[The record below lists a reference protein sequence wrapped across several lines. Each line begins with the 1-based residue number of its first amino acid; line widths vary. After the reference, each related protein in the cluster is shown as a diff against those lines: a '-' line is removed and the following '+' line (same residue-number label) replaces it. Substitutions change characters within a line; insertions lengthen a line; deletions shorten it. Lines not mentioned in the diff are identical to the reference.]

1 MSDPEILQTAPEP
14 PENHAPP
21 RKKSRWL
28 HHSAWTA
35 FCVLLVIS
43 GSVVAL
49 YYWASSASF
58 EDSMR
63 LRVIAALEEATGG
76 RVEIAAFHWDLL
88 HLRVEADNLTIHGLE
103 AQKEAPYA
111 HLDRLRAQ
119 IAILN
124 LFTASFSPRI
134 LLREAEI
141 TRPEFHL
148 IVYPDGSTNQPHP
161 RHKPQNKPVMDTLFD
176 AQIGKLA
183 VEQGTI
189 HIANVTMPLDLQASD
204 LNVQMNW
211 VPASAQSPDSYKILL
226 GLGNLSFVQGPFAK
240 IAIPGRID
248 ATLDLFHDSAQLES
262 LRLAALDQTLTLSGK
277 FMSFAHPVWQAQA
290 QGQLDLR
297 ILAPYAAV
305 PNLRS
310 GVVTLHAAVTGQ
322 GSEFRGSGDLAS
334 NAIHYQ
340 DPVVDA
346 QTAAFSCRFDA
357 DPKQLLVS
365 DVRIRIPQGGDIDG
379 EFRFDN
385 WLKFTPPRAVQR
397 ELIRAHQTWP
407 HPTGAVRAQLHNV
420 TLDTILRML
429 AAPGYQHLGLDTV
442 VNGPASAQWTGL
454 AFDLQIGGQLAL
466 APSAAPLPGEVPL
479 QGSIDATY
487 HADQGAIKVNTL
499 DLKMPHST
507 FKGTGLLGVYPID
520 RASEM
525 ALDLVS
531 TDLSEFDGPL
541 KVLGLKQ
548 GNRVGAAALPV
559 TLAGQA
565 QFHGELNSSW
575 QTPRVDGRVTATHLG
590 IELPLPV
597 TEVTSANR
605 AGITTAPDTGFQ
617 FLNWDSVDVDGLYT
631 PANIAIRH
639 GTLRRGPSSLTLE
652 GHLDATDPKYKIGDT
667 EDEFDSHSPL
677 SLKLNAQAFPLDQ
690 ILPVVG
696 VTAPVTGSLSAQIA
710 VQGQVTS
717 LTGSGSLDAD
727 KVIAY
732 GETIDH
738 LHAVGSVDGQ
748 QVKVSSLTASE
759 AGGHLTASGSY
770 DLAKR
775 AFQLDSRGSAID
787 LASIQHLKSTGVA
800 IGGKLGFTAVGQGTL
815 ADPHLQAHAT
825 FSSMVVAGEAV
836 SDLML
841 SASAAQH
848 AVTYDLTSHQPTGEF
863 TAHGETRFSLDSP
876 TQDYYTQA
884 SLQFSKFDIG
894 ALLKLLHVTGITGQS
909 ALEGK
914 ANISGP
920 LLHPEKIRGEAN
932 LNQLAVDVEGVHL
945 ASKGPVHATLVEGV
959 ARLDPLEITGEDT
972 DLKVNGSLA
981 IQGKQ
986 RLDIQANGS
995 VNMRLAAT
1003 LDPDLIAS
1011 GVTKFQMEAH
1021 GPLSDPTL
1029 QGKVEFQNVALALGD
1044 FPNGLSQIKGTLEF
1058 IQNRLE
1064 VRSLTAMSGGGQLS
1078 VAGYLGFQHG
1088 LYADLSATGK
1098 SIRIRYP
1105 QGISS
1110 LADANLRLQGPQN
1123 NLQLSGNVQVTRFAI
1138 NSDLDIASLASQTT
1152 IQPIV
1157 SADAPSNHLHLDIHL
1172 TSGPQLNFQN
1182 AYAKL
1187 AGDVDLHLRG
1197 TLASPSLL
1205 GRISL
1210 TEGSTSIGGTK
1221 YELERGDI
1229 NFTNPVRIQPNIDID
1244 ATARVEDYDITL
1256 GLHGSS
1262 DKPRLTYRS
1271 EPPLPEADII
1281 ALLALGRTTDEGAVY
1296 GQQQQQG
1303 GDNANTDALL
1313 GGALN
1318 ATVTNR
1324 VQRLFGTG
1332 AVKIDPN
1339 FIGALGNS
1347 TARVTVVEQIGNNVT
1362 FTYASNVNT
1371 TTQQL
1376 IQAEIA
1382 INHHLSLL
1390 VTQDEAGIFS
1400 VVLKNRRRF
1409 K

>member
-1 MSDPEILQTAPEP
+1 MTEPQIPQTTPETTP
-14 PENHAPP
+14 PP
-21 RKKSRWL
+21 RKKRRWL
-28 HHSAWTA
+28 HHSLWTGGSGTLLLI
-35 FCVLLVIS
+35 VLLV
-43 GSVVAL
+43 AFFF
-49 YYWASSASF
+49 WASSAAF
-58 EDSMR
+58 ENALRHR
-63 LRVIAALEEATGG
+63 LIAALEDATGG
-76 RVEIAAFHWDLL
+76 RVEIAAFHWNLL
-88 HLRVEADNLTIHGLE
+88 SLRAEADNLTIHGLE
-103 AQKEAPYA
+103 SSTEAPYV
-111 HLDRLRAQ
+111 HVDRLRAQ

-124 LFTASFSPRI
+124 LLTAPFSPKI
-134 LLREAEI
+134 ILREAEI

-148 IVYPDGSTNQPHP
+148 IVYPDGTTNQPHP
-161 RHKPQNKPVMDTLFD
+161 RHPLQNQKPAIDTLFD

-183 VEQGTI
+183 IEQGTL
-189 HIANVTMPLDLQASD
+189 HIAKTTVPLDLKAQ
-204 LNVQMNW
+204 NVNLQMNW
-211 VPASAQSPDSYKILL
+211 IPANGQNADSYKIQL
-226 GLGNLSFVQGPFAK
+226 GIANLAFVQGPFAK
-240 IAIPGRID
+240 TAPETRID

-262 LRLAALDQTLTLSGK
+262 LRLRSRIDGQAQTLNLSGK
-277 FMSFAHPVWQAQA
+277 LLSFAHPAWQTQA
-290 QGQLDLR
+290 DGQLDLR
-297 ILAPYAAV
+297 ILAPYIAF
-305 PNLRS
+305 PNIHS
-310 GVVTLHAAVTGQ
+310 GIVTLHATV
-322 GSEFRGSGDLAS
+322 SGSGAEFQSSGNLTS

-346 QTAAFSCRFDA
+346 QTAAFSCHFRST
-357 DPKQLLVS
+357 PKTLVVN
-365 DVRIRIPQGGDIDG
+365 DIRIHIAQGGDLDG
-379 EFRFDN
+379 EFQFDN
-385 WLKFTPPRAVQR
+385 WLDFTPTPAIQR
-397 ELIRAHQTWP
+397 QLLRAHQTWP
-407 HPTGAVRAQLHNV
+407 HPTGQIRANLHNV
-420 TLDTILRML
+420 TLDTILLML
-429 AAPGYQHLGLDTV
+429 AAPGYRHLGLDTV
-442 VNGPASAQWTGL
+442 INGPAHADWTGL
-454 AFDLQIGGQLAL
+454 AYDLQIGGQLSL
-466 APSAAPLPGEVPL
+466 TPSAAPPTGEAPV
-479 QGSIDATY
+479 QGFIDATY
-487 HADQGAIKVNTL
+487 HADQGAIKVDTM
-499 DLKMPHST
+499 DLKTPHSSL
-507 FKGTGLLGVYPID
+507 KGTGLLGVFPID
-520 RASEM
+520 RSSEM

-531 TDLSEFDGPL
+531 TDLTEFDAVL
-541 KVLGLKQ
+541 KTLGLKQ
-548 GNRVGAAALPV
+548 GNRTGAAALPV
-559 TLAGQA
+559 SVQGQA
-565 QFHGELNSSW
+565 EFHGELNSSW
-575 QTPRVDGRVTATHLG
+575 QTPRVEGHVTAKNIG
-590 IELPLPV
+590 IELPQPASSQPA
-597 TEVTSANR
+597 SAAN
-605 AGITTAPDTGFQ
+605 PQ
-617 FLNWDSVDVDGLYT
+617 FLHWDSVDAAGLYT
-631 PANIAIRH
+631 PSSIVIRQS
-639 GTLRRGPSSLTLE
+639 TLRRGPATLTLQ
-652 GHLDATDPKYKIGDT
+652 GQINSTNPKYKIGDT
-667 EDEFDSHSPL
+667 EDEFDNQSPL
-677 SLKLNAQAFPLDQ
+677 TVKATAQNFPLDQ
-690 ILPVVG
+690 LLPIAG
-696 VTAPVTGSLSAQIA
+696 VTALIKGSLSAEIALQGQIA
-710 VQGQVTS
+710 S
-717 LTGSGSLDAD
+717 LTGSGAVDID
-727 KVIAY
+727 KATAY
-732 GETIDH
+732 GESLDH
-738 LHAVGSVDGQ
+738 LHATGSVGGQ
-748 QVKVSSLTASE
+748 QIKIATLTAAE
-759 AGGHLTASGSY
+759 AGGTLTGSGSY
-770 DLAKR
+770 DIAHS
-775 AFQLDSRGSAID
+775 AFQIDARASAID
-787 LASIQHLKSTGVA
+787 LASIQHLKQTGLPIA
-800 IGGKLGFTAVGQGTL
+800 GKLAFTANGSGTL
-815 ADPHLQAHAT
+815 SDPHLQTHAT
-825 FSSMVVAGEAV
+825 FSSMRIAGEPV
-836 SDLML
+836 SDLAL
-841 SASAAQH
+841 TATAAQH
-848 AVTYDLTSHQPTGEF
+848 AVTYDLSSHQPAGEF
-863 TAHGETRFSLDSP
+863 SAHGDTKLDLTAQNP
-876 TQDYYTQA
+876 DYYTQA

-920 LLHPEKIRGEAN
+920 LTHPEKIRGEAN
-932 LNQLAVDVEGVHL
+932 LNQLNLDVESVHL
-945 ASKGPVHATLVEGV
+945 ASKGPVHATLVEGIT
-959 ARLDPLEITGEDT
+959 RLDPLEITGEDT
-972 DLKVNGSLA
+972 DLKINGSLA

-986 RLDIQANGS
+986 ELDVQANGS

-1011 GVTKFQMEAH
+1011 GITKFQMEAH

-1078 VAGYLGFQHG
+1078 VGGYLGFQHG

-1110 LADANLRLQGPQN
+1110 LADASLKLQGPQN
-1123 NLQLSGNVQVTRFAI
+1123 NLQLSGTVQVTRFAI
-1138 NSDLDIASLASQTT
+1138 NSDLDIASLTSSTGV
-1152 IQPIV
+1152 QPIV
-1157 SADAPSNHLHLDIHL
+1157 PPDAPSNHLHLDIHL
-1172 TSGPQLNFQN
+1172 TSAPQLNFQN

-1281 ALLALGRTTDEGAVY
+1281 ALLALGRTQNEAAEY

-1303 GDNANTDALL
+1303 GDNPNTDALL

-1382 INHHLSLL
+1382 INRHLSLL